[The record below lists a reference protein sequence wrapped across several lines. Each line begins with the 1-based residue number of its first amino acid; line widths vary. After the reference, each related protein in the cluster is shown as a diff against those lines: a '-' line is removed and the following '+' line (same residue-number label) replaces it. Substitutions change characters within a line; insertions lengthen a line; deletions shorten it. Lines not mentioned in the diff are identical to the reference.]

1 MAADRSAPTRPS
13 GAVAPTLRALGCT
26 GLMVSPLC
34 LGAMNFGDP
43 TDPEESTAII
53 DAALDGGIT
62 MIDTAD
68 VYAGGR
74 SEEIVG
80 AALAANGR
88 RDEIVLATKVGMPRG
103 AAPPGTWHR
112 RDHIVASC
120 DESLR
125 RLRTDRVDLYQL
137 HRPSLV
143 VPQDE
148 TLAAFDELVRA
159 GKVRHLGCSTHPA
172 WMVMEALCIAARD
185 DRPAYATE
193 QPPYNLL
200 DRRVENELLPLCRA
214 HGLGVLPWSPL
225 GAGILA
231 GRYDDVDEIPD
242 GARAARRPQLRER
255 LTPAALDVARG
266 LRALAAERGLTSAQL
281 ALLWAKDQPDV
292 TAPIVGPR
300 TRSQLQDALG
310 VLERSLDDEARA
322 ACDELVPAGSAVA
335 DFHNTSGWMRERIT

>member
-1 MAADRSAPTRPS
+1 MAPDPSASTRPHR
-13 GAVAPTLRALGCT
+13 AVAVTPRALGPT
-26 GLMVSPLC
+26 GLRVTPLG

-43 TDPEESTAII
+43 TDPDESTTII

-68 VYAGGR
+68 VYAAGR

-103 AAPPGTWHR
+103 KGPPGTWHR
-112 RDHIVASC
+112 REHVVASC

-137 HRPSLV
+137 HRPSMV
-143 VPQDE
+143 VPQEE

-185 DRPAYATE
+185 GRPGYATE

-200 DRRVENELLPLCRA
+200 DRRVENELLPLCRS

-225 GAGILA
+225 AAGILA
-231 GRYDDVDEIPD
+231 GRYDDTDRIPE
-242 GARAARRPQLRER
+242 GARAARWPQLRER
-255 LTPAALDVARG
+255 LTVGALDVARG
-266 LRALAAERGLTSAQL
+266 LRTLAAERGLTTAQL
-281 ALLWAKDQPDV
+281 ALLWVKDQPDV

-300 TRSQLQDALG
+300 TLAQLHDALG

-322 ACDELVPAGSAVA
+322 ACDELVPPGSAVA

>member
-1 MAADRSAPTRPS
+1 
-13 GAVAPTLRALGCT
+13 
-26 GLMVSPLC
+26 
-34 LGAMNFGDP
+34 MNFGDP
-43 TDPEESTAII
+43 TEPDEARMII

-80 AALAANGR
+80 AALAGSGR

-103 AAPPGTWHR
+103 EAPPGTWHR
-112 RDHIVASC
+112 REHVVASC
-120 DESLR
+120 DASLR
-125 RLRTDRVDLYQL
+125 RLQTDHVDLYQL
-137 HRPSLV
+137 HRPSMV

-159 GKVRHLGCSTHPA
+159 GKVRHIGCSTHPA
-172 WMVMEALCIAARD
+172 WMVMEALCIAAREG
-185 DRPAYATE
+185 RPAYATE

-225 GAGILA
+225 AGGILT
-231 GRYDDVDEIPD
+231 GRYHDADRIPD
-242 GARAARRPQLRER
+242 GARAARRPQVRAR
-255 LTPAALDVARG
+255 LTRAALDVAR
-266 LRALAAERGLTSAQL
+266 ALAPLAATRGLTLAQL
-281 ALLWAKDQPDV
+281 ALLWVKDQPGV

-300 TRSQLQDALG
+300 TRAQLDEALG
-310 VLERSLDDEARA
+310 VLDRSLDDEARA
-322 ACDELVPAGSAVA
+322 ACDELVPPGSAVA
-335 DFHNTSGWMRERIT
+335 DFHNTSGWMREPIT